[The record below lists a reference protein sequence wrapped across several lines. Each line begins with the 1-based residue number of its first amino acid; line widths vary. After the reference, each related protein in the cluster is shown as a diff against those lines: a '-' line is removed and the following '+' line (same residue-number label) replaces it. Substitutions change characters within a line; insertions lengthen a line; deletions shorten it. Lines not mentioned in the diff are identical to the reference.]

1 MSDLYALPRGDGEGS
16 SARVEEHASTDHRDG
31 KLEVRLYIDFI
42 LTQDL
47 SKYRITGD
55 FLKDPRCKMW
65 WLLFGQTRAITVS
78 STIRMQ
84 ALTSNVILGEPDL
97 KIRTGDFNVPDV
109 LFITVHLL

>member
-1 MSDLYALPRGDGEGS
+1 
-16 SARVEEHASTDHRDG
+16 VEEHASTDHRDG